1 MARRSIEE
9 VQRALGADAPR
20 PMRAASHGPFGALQ
34 LAAELRER
42 LQPGAGARP
51 GRPTDPDWAVRRL
64 VGFRPETWR
73 RLAEIAAEVSTPE
86 RRVSPGQ
93 VAALLIETGI
103 EQWEA
108 D

>member
-1 MARRSIEE
+1 MARRSIQD
-9 VQRALGADAPR
+9 VQRALGGDTPR
-20 PMRAASHGPFGALQ
+20 PVSAAPHGPFGARQ

-51 GRPTDPDWAVRRL
+51 GRPTDPDWEVRRL

-73 RLAEIAAEVSTPE
+73 RLAEIAKEVSTPQ
-86 RRVSPGQ
+86 RRVSPAQ
-93 VAALLIETGI
+93 VAALLIETGV
-103 EQWEA
+103 EHWGE